1 MKYLIHEY
9 YQLVLIGWFISYIL
23 HQEFNLPYLIRMLFK
38 MSMTKYVK
46 LIDCYPC
53 VSFWVTLGLTWSPLA
68 SIGVYLIA
76 VLIDRLRK

>member
-9 YQLVLIGWFISYIL
+9 YQLVLIGWFVSYIL
-23 HQEFNLPYLIRMLFK
+23 HQELNLPYLIRRLFK

-53 VSFWVTLGLTWSPLA
+53 VSFWITFGLTWSPLA